1 MTSRLQ
7 RATLYL
13 VFFYIQSRVPISSSD
28 QGAACCCL
36 TSVHRSWSYPQQSQC
51 KIRTMSRWF
60 KITSTSI
67 LLRFHNIGLHQTRV
81 RFLSSG
87 TNTITT
93 SRPSR
98 TESITTRNNTTIHWW
113 WDEATKIDTWYYS
126 RCLKLR
132 CFNRFQSWFINI
144 SYQFGYQNIIIK
156 YLNFNTIKYCDQTSI
171 HQTSISQPPQNA
183 GKSGHI
189 IGSTNVLLGTLHGVA
204 RQLQQLPCE
213 TRWVGVS
220 CVFTGFLVEN
230 TNKNV
235 TNLGKKSPKSKKH
248 IIFGDDVNWLRLRI
262 LRPRIHGKIQERAS
276 IRLWIQELQICIFHF
291 HQGWT
296 WVTVQCLGRFSRSH

>member
-1 MTSRLQ
+1 MFKWNWFSLIQ
-7 RATLYL
+7 LHSPWPVDYSGQPCISCIL
-13 VFFYIQSRVPISSSD
+13 LHSQSRVPISSSD

-67 LLRFHNIGLHQTRV
+67 LLRIHNIGLHQTRV

-87 TNTITT
+87 MNTITT

-126 RCLKLR
+126 RCLKFR

-144 SYQFGYQNIIIK
+144 SYLLDI
-156 YLNFNTIKYCDQTSI
+156 TI
-171 HQTSISQPPQNA
+171 
-183 GKSGHI
+183 
-189 IGSTNVLLGTLHGVA
+189 
-204 RQLQQLPCE
+204 
-213 TRWVGVS
+213 
-220 CVFTGFLVEN
+220 
-230 TNKNV
+230 
-235 TNLGKKSPKSKKH
+235 
-248 IIFGDDVNWLRLRI
+248 
-262 LRPRIHGKIQERAS
+262 
-276 IRLWIQELQICIFHF
+276 
-291 HQGWT
+291 
-296 WVTVQCLGRFSRSH
+296 

>member
-220 CVFTGFLVEN
+220 WFYW
-230 TNKNV
+230 
-235 TNLGKKSPKSKKH
+235 
-248 IIFGDDVNWLRLRI
+248 IFGWKQKQKCHICHQPGQKISKIEKTHHFWGWCQLTETSNSQTKDSWKE
-262 LRPRIHGKIQERAS
+262 PGKSQHSIVGSRAPDLHLS
-276 IRLWIQELQICIFHF
+276 
-291 HQGWT
+291 
-296 WVTVQCLGRFSRSH
+296 FSPGLDLSYCPMSG